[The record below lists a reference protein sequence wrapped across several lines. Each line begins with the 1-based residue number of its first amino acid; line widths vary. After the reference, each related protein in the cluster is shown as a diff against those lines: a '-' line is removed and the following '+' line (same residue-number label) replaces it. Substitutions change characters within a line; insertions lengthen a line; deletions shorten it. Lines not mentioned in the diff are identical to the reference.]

1 MAPRYRHLGITL
13 LADSLYAVH
22 PFVELVG
29 RDLQIFDVPVAAG
42 EELHVA

>member
-22 PFVELVG
+22 PFV
-29 RDLQIFDVPVAAG
+29 DLARIAHQGDRHGVEFVVICIW
-42 EELHVA
+42 